1 MSVCFY
7 CRNATDC
14 LWGGKVCCEECGE
27 ETRCSGCM
35 MPFAKHKLEFFG
47 PDGICERCLPE
58 IVEELLSDDDP
69 DYVLPDDEAH
79 SA

>member
-1 MSVCFY
+1 
-7 CRNATDC
+7 
-14 LWGGKVCCEECGE
+14 
-27 ETRCSGCM
+27 M

-69 DYVLPDDEAH
+69 DYVPPDDEAH